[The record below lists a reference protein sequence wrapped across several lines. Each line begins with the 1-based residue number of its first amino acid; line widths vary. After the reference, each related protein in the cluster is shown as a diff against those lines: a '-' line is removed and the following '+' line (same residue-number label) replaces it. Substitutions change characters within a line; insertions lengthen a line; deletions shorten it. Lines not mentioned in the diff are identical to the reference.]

1 MLRQNH
7 PGVEKEIPGQAS
19 PATGAE
25 AAGTAATGPTSI
37 FGSVAMVP
45 VAAVG
50 LQKVVS
56 EIREIVD
63 GGDSPILSPVQ
74 PTIPVET
81 IPESESQ
88 PEGYRLVEPV
98 VIPFWR
104 RWRVSVIAAAPEP
117 SLAFQGRV
125 VDGYVVG
132 ATVFYDENNNGIL
145 DDSESNYVGVTD
157 ADGNFQLPDFSAAA
171 QGAL

>member
-1 MLRQNH
+1 
-7 PGVEKEIPGQAS
+7 
-19 PATGAE
+19 
-25 AAGTAATGPTSI
+25 
-37 FGSVAMVP
+37 MVP

-88 PEGYRLVEPV
+88 PEDVPVVEEPV
-98 VIPFWR
+98 VIPSSGGGE
-104 RWRVSVIAAAPEP
+104 RVCNCSC
-117 SLAFQGRV
+117 S
-125 VDGYVVG
+125 
-132 ATVFYDENNNGIL
+132 
-145 DDSESNYVGVTD
+145 
-157 ADGNFQLPDFSAAA
+157 
-171 QGAL
+171 

>member
-1 MLRQNH
+1 
-7 PGVEKEIPGQAS
+7 
-19 PATGAE
+19 
-25 AAGTAATGPTSI
+25 
-37 FGSVAMVP
+37 MVP

-63 GGDSPILSPVQ
+63 GKDSPTFIPVQ

-81 IPESESQ
+81 IPESES
-88 PEGYRLVEPV
+88 PPDVPVVEEPV
-98 VIPFWR
+98 VIP
-104 RWRVSVIAAAPEP
+104 SSGGGGESAIAAAPEP
-117 SLAFQGRV
+117 VLAFQGRV

-171 QGAL
+171 RGLCSCFTRRCRYKYGTQDWGNASKCPERC